1 MTYEESRGVLKIFPE
16 NVIRDSVT
24 HTEHARRKT
33 ATARVYLRPGTGK
46 VVINK
51 RPMEGYF
58 ALAWRRKT
66 LLDPFKVTETSDQ
79 FDVLVNV
86 KGGGLTGQAE
96 AIRLGIS
103 RALLLFNEDYRKVLR
118 DAGYLTRDSRMV
130 ERKKY
135 GQPKARKRFQFSKR

>member
-1 MTYEESRGVLKIFPE
+1 MAPPTQFAAVG
-16 NVIRDSVT
+16 
-24 HTEHARRKT
+24 RRKT

-118 DAGYLTRDSRMV
+118 AAGYLTRDSRMV

>member
-1 MTYEESRGVLKIFPE
+1 MAAPTQFAAVG
-16 NVIRDSVT
+16 
-24 HTEHARRKT
+24 RRKT
-33 ATARVYLRPGTGK
+33 STARVYLRPGTGQ
-46 VVINK
+46 VVVNK

-58 ALAWRRKT
+58 ALAWRRKA

-103 RALLLFNEDYRKVLR
+103 RALLQFNEDYRKALR